1 MDHQTRIDTA
11 YPNLVNATER
21 LRIAVANLRPHDL
34 ASIQALADAKAA
46 WDDAV
51 AKFREVA
58 GLILI
63 LAAVAVVGAQ
73 PWG

>member
-11 YPNLVNATER
+11 YRNLVNATER

-34 ASIQALADAKAA
+34 ASIQALADAKTA

-63 LAAVAVVGAQ
+63 LTTASVLVVQLAA
-73 PWG
+73 